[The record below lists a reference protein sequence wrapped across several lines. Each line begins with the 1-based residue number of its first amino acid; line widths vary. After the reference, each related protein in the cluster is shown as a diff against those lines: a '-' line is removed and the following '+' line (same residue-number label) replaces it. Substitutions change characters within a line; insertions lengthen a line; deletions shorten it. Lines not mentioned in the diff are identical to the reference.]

1 MSGEAAGGYLWAMNL
16 SIYCSVAEACRI
28 AGVSDGYMRR
38 LLRDKKVAGEKVGN
52 TYLVLRSSLQKFERQ
67 PGMGRPRK
75 ADAVAAR
82 RPRKQA
88 RPRRRPAK

>member
-1 MSGEAAGGYLWAMNL
+1 MNL
-16 SIYCSVAEACRI
+16 SAYVSVAEACRI

-38 LLRDKKVAGEKVGN
+38 LLRTGRIEGEKVGN
-52 TYLVLRSSLQKFERQ
+52 TYLVLRSSLQKFERL

-75 ADAVAAR
+75 ADASAAR

-88 RPRRRPAK
+88 RPRRRPTK